1 MDHGALRAKL
11 QEMVARGE
19 RVMQTRTPPPAMV
32 IGPDSVD
39 SDAFGEWG
47 VRVVA
52 LMRAAFGENDD
63 FYRNAKKYT
72 ASNWDAG
79 QAAQLLALVRGAI
92 QCIDDGTV
100 GDQTQETDP
109 IEKVELLCERF
120 NAVARQLRSRHAD
133 RETLSVKDEYDV
145 QDLMHGLL
153 RVFFDDVRSE
163 EWTPSY
169 AGSASRIDF
178 LLSKEQIALE
188 TKMARKGL
196 DGKKLGEELTI
207 DIVKY
212 AKHPDCKVLV
222 CFAYDPEGLIR
233 NPAAIERDLSKTH
246 GSLVVR
252 VLVRPRQ

>member
-1 MDHGALRAKL
+1 
-11 QEMVARGE
+11 
-19 RVMQTRTPPPAMV
+19 
-32 IGPDSVD
+32 
-39 SDAFGEWG
+39 
-47 VRVVA
+47 
-52 LMRAAFGENDD
+52 
-63 FYRNAKKYT
+63 
-72 ASNWDAG
+72 
-79 QAAQLLALVRGAI
+79 
-92 QCIDDGTV
+92 
-100 GDQTQETDP
+100 
-109 IEKVELLCERF
+109 
-120 NAVARQLRSRHAD
+120 VARQLRSRHAD